1 MAGCHLRERRR
12 AGAARFPVIRQ
23 LQARGRIAGAISE
36 QRLAIGGGNTRA
48 STRRPGG
55 RTGAERG
62 LDGVS
67 KALFHISSY
76 EVEQGRPMLSALV
89 VHKGGQYKGLPG
101 PGFFKLAR
109 RLGFTIADSDA
120 AEQDF
125 WDAQVQ
131 AAVEHWTEHEEAEE
145 ADAKHAAIMKEL
157 ATIKR
162 MLRLLV
168 HSEATVPGPT
178 ESKLAVYLTKPL
190 TATMVD
196 YAEWMENEFG
206 PLGEIDPARLVM
218 LGSKMYRHFQSSE
231 FNRH

>member
-1 MAGCHLRERRR
+1 
-12 AGAARFPVIRQ
+12 
-23 LQARGRIAGAISE
+23 
-36 QRLAIGGGNTRA
+36 
-48 STRRPGG
+48 
-55 RTGAERG
+55 
-62 LDGVS
+62 
-67 KALFHISSY
+67 
-76 EVEQGRPMLSALV
+76 
-89 VHKGGQYKGLPG
+89 
-101 PGFFKLAR
+101 
-109 RLGFTIADSDA
+109 
-120 AEQDF
+120 
-125 WDAQVQ
+125 
-131 AAVEHWTEHEEAEE
+131 
-145 ADAKHAAIMKEL
+145 
-157 ATIKR
+157 